1 MMIPRRLP
9 KVADRFPGVQGNQQ
23 QQRQGQAKRRFSED
37 QLNRKWRLALI
48 KEYGRMLNLSDMKVA
63 RLFDE
68 YHRST
73 D

>member
-23 QQRQGQAKRRFSED
+23 QQRQGQAKRRYSEN

-48 KEYGRMLNLSDMKVA
+48 KEYGRIWNLSDMKVA

-68 YHRST
+68 YEARQ
-73 D
+73 

>member
-1 MMIPRRLP
+1 MMKPRRLP
-9 KVADRFPGVQGNQQ
+9 KVDDRFPGVQGNQQ
-23 QQRQGQAKRRFSED
+23 QQRQGQAKRRYSENV
-37 QLNRKWRLALI
+37 LNERWRVGI
-48 KEYGRMLNLSDMKVA
+48 ITEYARIMGLTKLRTQ

>member
-23 QQRQGQAKRRFSED
+23 QQRQGQAKRRFTEN

-48 KEYGRMLNLSDMKVA
+48 KEYGRVWNLSDMKVA

-68 YHRST
+68 YEARQ
-73 D
+73 